1 VTFILDCIIKT
12 SLILALTLLLL
23 PLLRPRSSAFRHW
36 VLSAAILSAALVPA
50 FSFAMRSWHPLPVF
64 SSHMFV
70 ADLPPVSSTTTS
82 TAVHGTP
89 LSAEPIAL
97 VIWMLGAVAGVC
109 GLAAGWA
116 RLAWITRRSH
126 PIEDGPWTRHASNIA
141 TAYRIRQP
149 IRLLLS
155 RDASMLVT
163 WGIARPKV
171 ILPAGASGWPEDR
184 VGVVLRHELAHIHRR
199 DLIAQM
205 LGQALRVIYWF
216 NPLVWLVCQRLSL
229 ESECACDDAVLAAGV
244 DPHEYAGHLVEV
256 ARLLQQASPAWS
268 SALAMAAPST
278 IERRFTAMLNPGVN
292 RRPISRGAMAATAI
306 GVFVAVAPLAMLS
319 SQPLP
324 TPVQENIG
332 KAAAEPEAQR
342 PAEQPAIEQSRQ
354 GIESALQRVRE
365 EADRARE
372 IAHQRSETEIQES
385 LRAAEAK
392 QQELEARAAQ
402 AGRVVMEAEI
412 ARRRVLDLQRLQ
424 RELEN
429 ARPDIERTDEFL
441 RRALVEQ
448 QAALQRAQESARPR
462 QLETEHMQQ
471 EIREMQTELKSLLE
485 EVRAMLENLRR
496 EKN

>member
-1 VTFILDCIIKT
+1 
-12 SLILALTLLLL
+12 
-23 PLLRPRSSAFRHW
+23 
-36 VLSAAILSAALVPA
+36 
-50 FSFAMRSWHPLPVF
+50 
-64 SSHMFV
+64 
-70 ADLPPVSSTTTS
+70 
-82 TAVHGTP
+82 
-89 LSAEPIAL
+89 
-97 VIWMLGAVAGVC
+97 
-109 GLAAGWA
+109 
-116 RLAWITRRSH
+116 
-126 PIEDGPWTRHASNIA
+126 
-141 TAYRIRQP
+141 
-149 IRLLLS
+149 
-155 RDASMLVT
+155 
-163 WGIARPKV
+163 
-171 ILPAGASGWPEDR
+171 
-184 VGVVLRHELAHIHRR
+184 
-199 DLIAQM
+199 
-205 LGQALRVIYWF
+205 
-216 NPLVWLVCQRLSL
+216 VCQRLSL

-292 RRPISRGAMAATAI
+292 RRPISRAAMAAIAV

-354 GIESALQRVRE
+354 GIESALQRARE

-372 IAHQRSETEIQES
+372 IAHQRRETEIQKS

-392 QQELEARAAQ
+392 QQELQGLAAESQRA
-402 AGRVVMEAEI
+402 VLEKI
-412 ARRRVLDLQRLQ
+412 ARLRALDLQRLQ

-448 QAALQRAQESARPR
+448 QTALQRAQESARPR

-485 EVRAMLENLRR
+485 EIRAMLENLRR